1 MKKVSV
7 CFEVE
12 LPEEVSYRDAHD
24 FLLYELGITG
34 ELSAENR
41 LIDEDLKNLKK
52 GYLSIR

>member
-12 LPEEVSYRDAHD
+12 LPEEVSYGDAYD

-34 ELSAENR
+34 ELSAENS
-41 LIDEDLKNLKK
+41 LIDEDLKNLKT
-52 GYLSIR
+52 GGLSIR